1 MLNYLPN
8 KKKRQINEVV
18 KNDISTAFE
27 N

>member
-8 KKKRQINEVV
+8 TKKRQINEVV